1 MADVLTKFGHEMG
14 EDTHSITNARKG
26 EKGNKQKSKQ
36 LKEILFRIFFP
47 GMEHPEFNE
56 RGRLMD

>member
-1 MADVLTKFGHEMG
+1 MG

-47 GMEHPEFNE
+47 GMEHPELNE
-56 RGRLMD
+56 KGRLMGW